1 MTETLYDVLIIGGGP
16 AGLTAGL
23 YTSRAKLKT
32 LLVERMILGGQVM
45 TTTKVEN
52 YPGFPGGIDGPDL
65 MVRFQEHCQEFGL
78 ETLSGEVTGLTDLR
92 RRSRKSPST
101 GSVIRTRSVII
112 TTGAEPRKLGIPDEG
127 PFIGRGVSYCATC
140 DGAFFRNV
148 PVAIAGGGDTAAE
161 EALFLSRFASKVYL
175 IHRRDQLRA
184 TRVLQERI
192 LAHEKIEPVWN
203 SVVAEVLGDNSGVTG
218 LALTDPDGG
227 NHRTLE
233 VAGLFVA
240 IGVVPKAHFLAGLL
254 DARRGRVHP
263 DRCRVPHLDAG
274 GLCRRRRAQED
285 PQADRH
291 RRRRRRRGGHRRR
304 EVSGR
309 AGLRKTCHLT
319 QRRGDAEEPLM
330 IAFRLIFSAS
340 PRLCVKICRVACY
353 LLFKCRRPAGLL

>member
-1 MTETLYDVLIIGGGP
+1 MTEPIYDVLIIGGGP

-78 ETLSGEVTGLTDLR
+78 ETLSGEVTGLKDLGAVKEITVEDR
-92 RRSRKSPST
+92 VLRA
-101 GSVIRTRSVII
+101 RSVII
-112 TTGAEPRKLGIPDEG
+112 TTGAEPKKLGVPGEG
-127 PFIGRGVSYCATC
+127 SFVGRGVSYCATC

-175 IHRRDQLRA
+175 VHRRDQLRA

-192 LAHEKIEPVWN
+192 LAHEKIEPVWD

-254 DARRGRVHP
+254 DLDPEGYILT
-263 DRCRVPHLDAG
+263 DSECRTSMPGVFAAGDVRKKILKQIATAVGDGAIAAIVAEKYLDELG
-274 GLCRRRRAQED
+274 
-285 PQADRH
+285 
-291 RRRRRRRGGHRRR
+291 
-304 EVSGR
+304 
-309 AGLRKTCHLT
+309 
-319 QRRGDAEEPLM
+319 
-330 IAFRLIFSAS
+330 
-340 PRLCVKICRVACY
+340 
-353 LLFKCRRPAGLL
+353 

>member
-78 ETLSGEVTGLTDLR
+78 ETLSGEVTGLADLGAV
-92 RRSRKSPST
+92 KEVT
-101 GSVIRTRSVII
+101 VDGQTVRTRSVII
-112 TTGAEPRKLGIPDEG
+112 ATGAEPRKLDIPGEG
-127 PFIGRGVSYCATC
+127 PFVGRGVSYCATC

-192 LAHEKIEPVWN
+192 LAHDKIEPVWN

-227 NHRTLE
+227 QRRSLE

-240 IGVVPKAHFLAGLL
+240 IGVVPKAHFLAGVLKL
-254 DARRGRVHP
+254 D
-263 DRCRVPHLDAG
+263 
-274 GLCRRRRAQED
+274 QE
-285 PQADRH
+285 
-291 RRRRRRRGGHRRR
+291 GYI
-304 EVSGR
+304 
-309 AGLRKTCHLT
+309 LT
-319 QRRGDAEEPLM
+319 DAECRTSMPGVFAAGDVRKKILKQ
-330 IAFRLIFSAS
+330 IATA
-340 PRLCVKICRVACY
+340 VGDGAVAAIVAEKY
-353 LLFKCRRPAGLL
+353 LDELD